1 MKKFRTFSAIICA
14 LICAAFPLLPAC
26 GYTSV
31 SVYDAFYF
39 DAPVKAEA
47 YGKEIS
53 EETKDSVD
61 ALLNSLDE
69 TFSAEN
75 GIMSAI
81 NAAEAG
87 ERVRVNADFVYVLEK
102 ARTCYGFS
110 DGKFDPTVFPL
121 VKLWG
126 FYPDYPVENFT
137 LPDAEDLA
145 AARAKTGFNQILT
158 EKADENYY
166 VYKTR
171 SDVAADLGGAAKGYA
186 ADKIAEI
193 LSDAGIKK
201 GYVSIGGS
209 SIRIL
214 SVNELY
220 VRHPEKSGE
229 YLLKINCKN
238 LAGVSVSTS
247 GTYERYYDVDG
258 TRYSHIINP
267 YTGFPSDTGVI
278 SVTVIC
284 GDGAS
289 ADCLTTA
296 LCLCSHDFGSPDD
309 PEKSELVSYVKKVG
323 QNPDY
328 ENCLIFAAAVSGGT
342 KHLVTN
348 AGENSFSLVDADY
361 RIIKV

>member
-1 MKKFRTFSAIICA
+1 MKKFRTFFAIICA

-26 GYTSV
+26 GYSSV

-47 YGKEIS
+47 YGKEITQ
-53 EETKDSVD
+53 ETKDALN

-69 TFSAEN
+69 TFSAES
-75 GIMSAI
+75 GLTYAL
-81 NAAEAG
+81 NASEAG
-87 ERVRVNADFVYVLEK
+87 ERVRVNDDFVRVLEK

-137 LPDAEDLA
+137 LPAAEDVA
-145 AARAKTGFNQILT
+145 AARARTGFNEIVT
-158 EKADENYY
+158 ETVGGAFYA
-166 VYKTR
+166 YKTR

-193 LSDAGIKK
+193 LSADGVKK

-214 SVNELY
+214 SVNELF

-238 LAGVSVSTS
+238 LADVSVSTS
-247 GTYERYYDVDG
+247 GTYERYYDLDG

-267 YTGFPSDTGVI
+267 YTGYPSDTGVI

-296 LCLCSHDFGSPDD
+296 LCLCPHDFGSPYD
-309 PEKSELVSYVKKVG
+309 PEKSELVSYVKKIG
-323 QNPDY
+323 LNPDY

-348 AGENSFSLVDADY
+348 ADENSFTLVDTDY
-361 RIIKV
+361 RVIKV